1 MLGPLPPS
9 ALSPLRYI
17 FQFLCRSEGLGP
29 LSFLS
34 IKSGWAL
41 WRFHSTDHVAVIIIL
56 IL

>member
-1 MLGPLPPS
+1 MLGPRSPS
-9 ALSPLRYI
+9 ALTPLRYI

-34 IKSGWAL
+34 IKSGRAL